1 MMSMQEV
8 GENAQFTKI
17 GHLKSR
23 INFGKISDNLLIK
36 GPNGWKYS
44 LIKYTVSN
52 SSKFS
57 LKLSVILF
65 TY

>member
-36 GPNGWKYS
+36 GPNG
-44 LIKYTVSN
+44 
-52 SSKFS
+52 
-57 LKLSVILF
+57 
-65 TY
+65 